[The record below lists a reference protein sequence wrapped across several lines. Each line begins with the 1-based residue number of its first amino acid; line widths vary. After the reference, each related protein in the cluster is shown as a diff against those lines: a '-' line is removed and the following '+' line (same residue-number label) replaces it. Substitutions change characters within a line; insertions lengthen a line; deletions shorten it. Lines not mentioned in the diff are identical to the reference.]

1 MPMIDVENILAQN
14 NNGEPIQVIENKE
27 IDCGKRLVNYVTYSI
42 SIYRENLNNA
52 IHTYLQS

>member
-42 SIYRENLNNA
+42 IHRENHNNA
-52 IHTYLQS
+52 IYAYL

>member
-42 SIYRENLNNA
+42 NNRENHNNA
-52 IHTYLQS
+52 IYACLQC